1 MVGELLKDEE
11 ERLKELEEREES
23 QQVPQV
29 VHEEAEKA
37 NYFDSRFKSEN
48 LSV

>member
-11 ERLKELEEREES
+11 ERLKEAEEREER

-29 VHEEAEKA
+29 VHEEEDKA
-37 NYFDSRFKSEN
+37 NCFDSRFKSEN